1 MNRSTCLPGKRL
13 TSALIMA
20 LFSLAFASSADA
32 ELPLPVAPSFRVETD
47 IYEGDTTTPQTRHLI
62 LFDSG
67 VVYDLPV
74 DMGPTM
80 TVFDVPRG
88 RVVLLHKTSRVKTLI
103 TTDTLIQMTAQLRAA
118 AESQGA
124 SSKLGIDA
132 KIVPASEAYSYT
144 VAFGDS
150 RYDATTQPVNNTK
163 IAAEFA
169 SFTAWASRLNI
180 ARHVGSPP
188 FARIAL
194 AEQMAA
200 EERLP
205 RQVKLQ
211 VKLGVRGGFKTRTF
225 RSEHLLVERLSDLDR
240 KKISDVGGMMATFA
254 EVDFAEFPSD

>member
-1 MNRSTCLPGKRL
+1 MDHSTCLIGKRI
-13 TSALIMA
+13 TSGLIMA
-20 LFSLAFASSADA
+20 LLSLAVAVSASA
-32 ELPLPVAPSFRVETD
+32 ELPLIAAPSFRVETD
-47 IYEGDTTTPQTRHLI
+47 IYEGDATTPQTRHLI
-62 LFDSG
+62 LFDAG

-74 DMGPTM
+74 DLGPTM

-88 RVVLLHKTSRVKTLI
+88 RVVLLHKTSRVKSSI

-118 AESQGA
+118 AAAQGA
-124 SSKLGIDA
+124 AEKLGIDA
-132 KIVPASEAYSYT
+132 KIVPATDPYSYT

-150 RYDATTQPVNNTK
+150 RYEATTQPVNNTK

-211 VKLGVRGGFKTRTF
+211 VKLGVRGGFKTRTY
-225 RSEHLLVERLSDLDR
+225 RSEHLVVERLSDLDR
-240 KKISDVGGMMATFA
+240 KKISDVGGMMATFT
-254 EVDFAEFPSD
+254 EVDFSEFPSD